1 MQRIDGRNGDEL
13 RPITID
19 SSLQQYAEGS
29 VLISTGNTKVLCS
42 ASVED
47 RVPPFLKGS
56 GSGWVTADYSML
68 PRATNTRNRRERDT
82 GKINGRS
89 QEIQRLI
96 GRSLRGIIDLSI
108 LGELT
113 IQIDCDVIQADAGTR
128 TASINGGFI
137 ALSQAINLLINQN
150 KITSS
155 PILNNVCAVSIAL
168 IGDDLLLDPCYEEDF
183 NADVDFNI
191 VMTDEK
197 QLIEIQG
204 GTEAGPFSTDKIP
217 QIIDLATKGTSEIA
231 VFQNQYLTGLN
242 VNEN

>member
-19 SSLQQYAEGS
+19 SNLQQYAEGS

-96 GRSLRGIIDLSI
+96 GRSLRGITDLSI

>member
-1 MQRIDGRNGDEL
+1 VQRIDGRNGDEL

-96 GRSLRGIIDLSI
+96 GRSLRGITDLSI

>member
-1 MQRIDGRNGDEL
+1 VQRIDGRNGDEL

-19 SSLQQYAEGS
+19 SNLQQYAEGS

-96 GRSLRGIIDLSI
+96 GRSLRGITDLSI

>member
-96 GRSLRGIIDLSI
+96 GRSLRGITDLSI

-191 VMTDEK
+191 C
-197 QLIEIQG
+197 L
-204 GTEAGPFSTDKIP
+204 
-217 QIIDLATKGTSEIA
+217 LYTSPSPRD
-231 VFQNQYLTGLN
+231 
-242 VNEN
+242 

>member
-13 RPITID
+13 RSITID

-96 GRSLRGIIDLSI
+96 GRSLRGITDLSI

>member
-13 RPITID
+13 RSITID

-96 GRSLRGIIDLSI
+96 VRSLRWITDLSI
-108 LGELT
+108 LVELT

-150 KITSS
+150 KITSI

>member
-1 MQRIDGRNGDEL
+1 MIRLDGRPHEEL
-13 RPITID
+13 RPITLD
-19 SSLQQYAEGS
+19 STLQTYPEGS

-47 RVPPFLKGS
+47 RVPPFLKGT

-96 GRSLRGIIDLSI
+96 GRALRGVTDLTS

-137 ALSQAINLLINQN
+137 AMSQAISKLLAEDR
-150 KITSS
+150 ITKS
-155 PILNNVCAVSIAL
+155 PLISNVCAISIAL
-168 IGDDLLLDPCYEEDF
+168 IKNNLLVDPCYEEDF
-183 NADVDFNI
+183 QADVDFNV
-191 VMTDEK
+191 VMTGKGD
-197 QLIEIQG
+197 LIEIQG
-204 GTEAGPFSTDKIP
+204 GTEAGAFSTDTIP
-217 QIIDLATKGTSEIA
+217 RILQLATNATKQITSIQNKYLAGTTA
-231 VFQNQYLTGLN
+231 
-242 VNEN
+242 NET

>member
-1 MQRIDGRNGDEL
+1 M
-13 RPITID
+13 
-19 SSLQQYAEGS
+19 
-29 VLISTGNTKVLCS
+29 
-42 ASVED
+42 
-47 RVPPFLKGS
+47 
-56 GSGWVTADYSML
+56 
-68 PRATNTRNRRERDT
+68 
-82 GKINGRS
+82 
-89 QEIQRLI
+89 
-96 GRSLRGIIDLSI
+96 
-108 LGELT
+108 
-113 IQIDCDVIQADAGTR
+113 IQADAGTR